1 MESAGV
7 QWRFRE
13 GDTVYGSDGHKFG
26 KVVGFFPDYTNQQF
40 LIVEKGFI
48 FSHDYYVPLSAVSNY
63 DGNEIYLD
71 VAKDEALNR
80 GWDQAPL
87 VTTPRDID
95 ASIGS

>member
-1 MESAGV
+1 MESMGT

-13 GDTVYGSDGHKFG
+13 GDTVYGSDGHKLG

-71 VAKDEALNR
+71 VSKDEALNR
-80 GWDQAPL
+80 GWEQ
-87 VTTPRDID
+87 TPFVSSTVETDT
-95 ASIGS
+95 SMGS